1 MVKYQPF
8 LNKGK
13 EMKITLF
20 AKRVIAPLAPVVA
33 LAAIVGLT
41 HAHNTRIATKLAVV
55 VAMVA
60 SLAGCASY
68 GELSARCSAGDVNA
82 CVSKANRDNALGGAL
97 MGLQAAQVQQAQQQ
111 PQQMGITDCNPTI
124 NGGFSC
130 HSY

>member
-1 MVKYQPF
+1 
-8 LNKGK
+8 
-13 EMKITLF
+13 MKISLF

-33 LAAIVGLT
+33 LASIVGFT

-55 VAMVA
+55 VAIVA
-60 SLAGCASY
+60 SLTGCATY
-68 GELSARCSAGDVNA
+68 GELTARCNAGDINA

-97 MGLQAAQVQQAQQQ
+97 VGLQAAQVQQSQQQ

-130 HSY
+130 QSY